1 MKKQLYNFI
10 TKSDWRWNAS
20 DNNERRTVL
29 LVCCLIPFSAMNIAM
44 FNVALPD
51 IVADFQVR
59 FGAASW
65 VVTVFGILYAVG
77 ALVYGKLADRI
88 GIRRLAVFGIAV
100 FALGSIAGLFAFR
113 FGMLMAGRILQG
125 IGASAI
131 PSLSM
136 LVPVRFVHTDR
147 RGRAMGM
154 VAATL
159 ALSGA
164 LGPVVGG
171 WIVGTFH
178 WRYLFLFSLGALAV
192 LPFLL
197 RWMPDDRQPNPQP
210 IDSIG
215 AATFI
220 AAVVGVML
228 AVTLFSP
235 WPLLAGLCVLP
246 VFWLRQQRAA
256 APFIPLNLLRSG
268 PYRHGLGMGALN
280 AAMNFGVMLLTPI
293 LLREVYGLDADRIG
307 LLLFPGAVVSSAIG
321 YFGGKIIDQRGSRAV
336 LTMGVMSTGAGLM
349 LLSSLSG
356 YPVWGIAL
364 CLVLT
369 NAGYML
375 MQPALAKWVSGTLAK
390 GETGIGMG
398 VYSLNNFLSTAMTG
412 AVAAKALEHVGPV
425 AVNPLAVS
433 GMSGVYSNVYF
444 GFFVLALL
452 QGGLVYRMRF
462 SRPDVQPAPMP
473 SDRDP
478 AFHER
483 HSRPQK

>member
-10 TKSDWRWNAS
+10 TKSDWRWNAL

-77 ALVYGKLADRI
+77 ALVYGKL
-88 GIRRLAVFGIAV
+88 
-100 FALGSIAGLFAFR
+100 
-113 FGMLMAGRILQG
+113 
-125 IGASAI
+125 
-131 PSLSM
+131 
-136 LVPVRFVHTDR
+136 
-147 RGRAMGM
+147 
-154 VAATL
+154 
-159 ALSGA
+159 
-164 LGPVVGG
+164 
-171 WIVGTFH
+171 
-178 WRYLFLFSLGALAV
+178 
-192 LPFLL
+192 
-197 RWMPDDRQPNPQP
+197 
-210 IDSIG
+210 
-215 AATFI
+215 
-220 AAVVGVML
+220 
-228 AVTLFSP
+228 
-235 WPLLAGLCVLP
+235 
-246 VFWLRQQRAA
+246 
-256 APFIPLNLLRSG
+256 
-268 PYRHGLGMGALN
+268 
-280 AAMNFGVMLLTPI
+280 
-293 LLREVYGLDADRIG
+293 ADRIG

-390 GETGIGMG
+390 GETGIDMG